1 MFTIQQSTGVA
12 TLNADAFNIAGL
24 NELTLGAVAL
34 GGGSATIREFST
46 DPFFTENSDDIVP
59 TQRAIKSY
67 ISSQI
72 GGGGAS
78 LNVNTLIA
86 GSILISGNTISTTT
100 GGGIN
105 VRAVLN
111 FQSGI
116 EGIPLSFQYFL
127 T

>member
-1 MFTIQQSTGVA
+1 MFVYGV
-12 TLNADAFNIAGL
+12 
-24 NELTLGAVAL
+24 
-34 GGGSATIREFST
+34 
-46 DPFFTENSDDIVP
+46 
-59 TQRAIKSY
+59 Y

-116 EGIPLSFQYFL
+116 EGIPLSFHYFL

>member
-1 MFTIQQSTGVA
+1 LFTIQQSTGVA

-100 GGGIN
+100 GGQIN